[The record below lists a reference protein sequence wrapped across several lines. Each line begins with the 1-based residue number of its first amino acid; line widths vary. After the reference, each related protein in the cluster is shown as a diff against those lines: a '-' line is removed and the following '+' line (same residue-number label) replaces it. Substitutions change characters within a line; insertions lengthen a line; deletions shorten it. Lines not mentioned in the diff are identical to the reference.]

1 MKKAKIFPSFVKGLF
16 TTTLWLGVGLSL
28 LTNLISCDNFLN
40 ASQVK
45 SEIMD
50 SIAYANAPDI
60 TVTVSPQN
68 NLQGQVTTGNRVTV
82 KIGYPF
88 TVNFVVDDAYT
99 FGGWAAYQ
107 NFTSLTDTPLS
118 DEYIY

>member
-68 NLQGQVTTGNRVTV
+68 NLQGQVTTCR
-82 KIGYPF
+82 
-88 TVNFVVDDAYT
+88 DR
-99 FGGWAAYQ
+99 
-107 NFTSLTDTPLS
+107 
-118 DEYIY
+118 